1 MLNFDLGAS
10 LANKENIQSLVKKY
24 ISYIGHVQISAPRL
38 KNLKGY
44 KKKIK
49 MFLNI
54 LKKKNYK
61 KVISM
66 EVLSQKSK
74 NLFNLEKNIR
84 IIND

>member
-1 MLNFDLGAS
+1 
-10 LANKENIQSLVKKY
+10 
-24 ISYIGHVQISAPRL
+24 
-38 KNLKGY
+38 
-44 KKKIK
+44 